1 MRQELMKKLEEN
13 TKKTKLMSNFNNLI
27 CRHSTIKI
35 CLNCNCWE
43 IFQIKKYGWWSPRC
57 DHWNG
62 KKGTNKNPYGPCNT
76 CPFFLEHTVLT
87 QRNSFILKGENHMP
101 LVKFFQAIE
110 KNEDYAMFLDPNK
123 RQGLIGVYHRLEDR
137 ENLKKTTMST
147 KEVVKTLNE
156 HLYYIGEYGFFKNI
170 KVNGEDTW
178 AYVLRDD

>member
-1 MRQELMKKLEEN
+1 
-13 TKKTKLMSNFNNLI
+13 
-27 CRHSTIKI
+27 
-35 CLNCNCWE
+35 
-43 IFQIKKYGWWSPRC
+43 
-57 DHWNG
+57 
-62 KKGTNKNPYGPCNT
+62 
-76 CPFFLEHTVLT
+76 
-87 QRNSFILKGENHMP
+87 MP